1 MGKIKHH
8 IGAIGGGIN
17 LSQSKTPHD
26 TDIKYMPVD
35 DRADSLSPFH
45 LFTPKNNKKL
55 PGLSDKKKTRIDK
68 RDQRRADRKERVD
81 AGYGTDVGNYLRGVK
96 SNIKQKFG
104 SKQSE
109 EQSSTVGSKQSKEQS
124 YQEYDQAY
132 TKAKTKANEYID
144 WDSFKKA
151 KQKNPEVEFKDLTMN
166 PLPDLGIGSMK
177 GTPLEQSAKGSD
189 SSYGIDGYVTNRK
202 DLKQARKKYKIKHL
216 SKEHK
221 NLKDAYDMG
230 QKVNEKKLFR
240 VEDKLEKKSGKYETQ
255 YGESPFSLVNQ
266 GKKSTPPKKSIKK
279 QIGKAARAVESKAPG
294 IVQKYFNALRKK
306 Q

>member
-26 TDIKYMPVD
+26 ADIKYDPIN

-81 AGYGTDVGNYLRGVK
+81 AGYGTDVGNYLRG
-96 SNIKQKFG
+96 FG

-109 EQSSTVGSKQSKEQS
+109 EQSSMVGSTQSQEQS
-124 YQEYDQAY
+124 YQSRMANIDQAY

-221 NLKDAYDMG
+221 NLKDTYDMG

-240 VEDKLEKKSGKYETQ
+240 VEDKLERKSRRYEKQ
-255 YGESPFSLVNQ
+255 YGETAFDSPASLVS
-266 GKKSTPPKKSIKK
+266 STTPKKSIKK
-279 QIGKAARAVESKAPG
+279 QIGKAARAVEAKAPG
-294 IVQKYFNALRKK
+294 VVQKYFNTLRKK